1 MQLFLRLP
9 VRTTGRSIFE
19 RKRGYHLLASLHAIQ
34 LSLRNLSVKS
44 DAMANQKPPSKANLE
59 WTAVATGLT
68 LLGDWLANFVLREY
82 ANTMSSCGVYR
93 QTTSEDTT
101 RQGTGRSLISLRLFN
116 DI

>member
-1 MQLFLRLP
+1 MQQLFNKKLLKKVMQLFLRLR

-44 DAMANQKPPSKANLE
+44 YAMANQKPASKANLE

-68 LLGDWLANFVLREY
+68 LLGDWLANFVLREFALY
-82 ANTMSSCGVYR
+82 LHT
-93 QTTSEDTT
+93 
-101 RQGTGRSLISLRLFN
+101 I
-116 DI
+116 IP